1 MVGRA
6 IDWELIAA
14 QYDDV
19 IKYATSIKSAALNVA
34 ESWNAGNAVLHYG
47 KGGDIP
53 GNRRDEQELTV
64 LCLRVLQASV
74 SFLNTLLIQDVLD
87 GGDLR
92 LAAEDQRAI
101 TPLFW
106 SHIALYGEATLDMTR
121 RISLNGDAIPD
132 GEQAGT

>member
-1 MVGRA
+1 LR
-6 IDWELIAA
+6 DRELQRDI
-14 QYDDV
+14 
-19 IKYATSIKSAALNVA
+19 SAALNVA

-74 SFLNTLLIQDVLD
+74 SYLNTLLIQDVLAD
-87 GGDLR
+87 GDLK
-92 LAAEDQRAI
+92 LAAEDQWAI

-106 SHIALYGEATLDMTR
+106 SHIASLRFSRQSPGVADLDSTDVLAGAAAR
-121 RISLNGDAIPD
+121 LGPKQLEGCCLVCGDSP
-132 GEQAGT
+132 